1 MNAETEWIIRN
12 SEKGAV
18 QCFEERIEE
27 LRRNSERAIR
37 EMEQGLERMKES
49 MVKQESFL
57 SPTDIVASSATTL
70 NYIVP
75 NVRVDLLFK
84 AASYAEEVRS
94 LRKQNDLLK

>member
-1 MNAETEWIIRN
+1 MNIETEWTIRN
-12 SEKGAV
+12 SEKDAV
-18 QCFEERIEE
+18 KYFEDRIEE

-37 EMEQGLERMKES
+37 EMERGLERMKES
-49 MVKQESFL
+49 MMKQESSL
-57 SPTDIVASSATTL
+57 SPTDIVSYSATTL

-84 AASYAEEVRS
+84 AAAYAEEVRA